1 MNKRFVKTVA
11 GVCLA
16 GALCAGGFALSGCAW
31 TTETVEGDYHYVVN
45 YGTEITYG
53 VKVNVEIQSDDK
65 GDRIRSVTIVESD
78 DYTQLSDA
86 NPSYGWTD
94 ENRQNYL
101 DNEQSLLNAYRGLY
115 VNDVLAMDVV
125 TDASGVPSSVS
136 DDSLLI
142 SGATQSSGRLLLAV
156 QDAIKNFGYSICEGE
171 YSYPNPWDSTQS
183 YGIRVKVVLKDD
195 IISKVYVVDS
205 DYIEVSDG
213 WENKSIW
220 EDGLEGLLA
229 AYEGKTAEQILAVN
243 VTTETSGQPSAV
255 SDSTYVITGATQ
267 GSGRLML
274 AVQNALNPQ
283 SVATVSYEGEYH
295 YANPWA
301 PTSPDYG
308 IRVKVDVNSVTG
320 TIVSV
325 SVLESDYT
333 EVSDGWTDA
342 DIWNNGLAGLLAS
355 YEGRS
360 IAEILSKDVA
370 TDANGQPTAVSD
382 SALMITGATQGSGRL
397 LLAVQNALTSTGEY
411 KIYEGEYHYANPW
424 APTAP
429 DYGICVRVVTYNDTV
444 AKVAALES
452 DYTEVSDG
460 WTDADTWNNGLAGLL
475 ASYEGRS
482 IAEILSKDVT
492 TDNNGQP
499 TAVSDSALMI
509 TGATQGSGR
518 LLLAVQNALSQVEGY
533 SVYSGEYKYEN
544 QWVSGTYY
552 GIAVKVV
559 VKDNKIACVG
569 IANSDYTEVTDSWSD
584 KNLWLD
590 GIGGLLAAYEGRGVG
605 EILSAS
611 VTTDDNGQPTAV
623 SDSTLMI
630 TGATQGSG
638 RLLLAVQNALTN
650 GGYSVYSGEY
660 KYENTWVPGSYYGIA
675 VNVTVK
681 DDVVVSV
688 IVAESDYTEVTDSWE
703 NKDIWLNGLASLL
716 ASYEGRSVA
725 EILSKDVATDANG
738 QPTAVSD
745 SALMITGATQGSGR
759 LLLAVQNALSQ
770 IEGYSVYSGEYKYE
784 NQWVSGSYY
793 GIAVKVV
800 VKDNKIACVGIANS
814 DYTEVTDSWSDK
826 NLWLDGIDGLL
837 AAYEGRGV
845 DEILSA
851 SVTTDDNGQPTA
863 VSDSTLMITGA
874 TQGSGRLLLAVQNAL
889 GTITND

>member
-1 MNKRFVKTVA
+1 MNKKFVKAVA

-65 GDRIRSVTIVESD
+65 GDRIRNVTIVESN
-78 DYTQLSDA
+78 YKQLSDA

-101 DNEQSLLNAYRGLY
+101 DNEQALLNAYRGLY

-156 QDAIKNFGYSICEGE
+156 QDAIKNFGYSVCEGE
-171 YSYPNPWDSTQS
+171 YHYANPWASSASDPH
-183 YGIRVKVVLKDD
+183 YGIRVKVVLKDN
-195 IISKVYVVDS
+195 IISKVYVADS

-283 SVATVSYEGEYH
+283 SAPTVSYEGEYH
-295 YANPWA
+295 YSNPWA

-308 IRVKVDVNSVTG
+308 IRVKVDVNSVAG

-342 DIWNNGLAGLLAS
+342 DIWNNGLAGLLAA
-355 YEGRS
+355 YENRT
-360 IAEILSKDVA
+360 IEDVLA
-370 TDANGQPTAVSD
+370 AKVITDDNGQPTSVSAD
-382 SALMITGATQGSGRL
+382 EFKITGATQGSGRL

-444 AKVAALES
+444 TKVAVLES

-460 WTDADTWNNGLAGLL
+460 WTGADTWNNGLAG
-475 ASYEGRS
+475 
-482 IAEILSKDVT
+482 
-492 TDNNGQP
+492 
-499 TAVSDSALMI
+499 
-509 TGATQGSGR
+509 
-518 LLLAVQNALSQVEGY
+518 
-533 SVYSGEYKYEN
+533 
-544 QWVSGTYY
+544 
-552 GIAVKVV
+552 
-559 VKDNKIACVG
+559 
-569 IANSDYTEVTDSWSD
+569 
-584 KNLWLD
+584 
-590 GIGGLLAAYEGRGVG
+590 
-605 EILSAS
+605 
-611 VTTDDNGQPTAV
+611 
-623 SDSTLMI
+623 
-630 TGATQGSG
+630 
-638 RLLLAVQNALTN
+638 
-650 GGYSVYSGEY
+650 
-660 KYENTWVPGSYYGIA
+660 
-675 VNVTVK
+675 
-681 DDVVVSV
+681 
-688 IVAESDYTEVTDSWE
+688 
-703 NKDIWLNGLASLL
+703 LL

-759 LLLAVQNALSQ
+759 LLLAVQNALTNC
-770 IEGYSVYSGEYKYE
+770 GYSVYSGEYKYE
-784 NQWVSGSYY
+784 NTWVSGTYY

-826 NLWLDGIDGLL
+826 NLWLDGIDDLL
-837 AAYEGRGV
+837 TAYRNRTVEEV
-845 DEILSA
+845 LSA
-851 SVTTDDNGQPTA
+851 SVTTNDNGQPTA

>member
-183 YGIRVKVVLKDD
+183 YGIRVKVVLKND

-333 EVSDGWTDA
+333 EVSDGWTGA

-355 YEGRS
+355 YEDRS
-360 IAEILSKDVA
+360 VAEILSKDVA
-370 TDANGQPTAVSD
+370 TDA
-382 SALMITGATQGSGRL
+382 
-397 LLAVQNALTSTGEY
+397 
-411 KIYEGEYHYANPW
+411 
-424 APTAP
+424 
-429 DYGICVRVVTYNDTV
+429 
-444 AKVAALES
+444 
-452 DYTEVSDG
+452 
-460 WTDADTWNNGLAGLL
+460 
-475 ASYEGRS
+475 
-482 IAEILSKDVT
+482 
-492 TDNNGQP
+492 NGQP

-544 QWVSGTYY
+544 QWVSGSYY

-590 GIGGLLAAYEGRGVG
+590 GIDGLLAAYEGRGVG

-703 NKDIWLNGLASLL
+703 NKDIWLNGIADLL

-837 AAYEGRGV
+837 AAYKGRGV

>member
-183 YGIRVKVVLKDD
+183 YGIRVKVVLKND

-333 EVSDGWTDA
+333 EVSDGWTGA

-355 YEGRS
+355 YEDRS
-360 IAEILSKDVA
+360 VAEILSKDVA
-370 TDANGQPTAVSD
+370 TDA
-382 SALMITGATQGSGRL
+382 
-397 LLAVQNALTSTGEY
+397 
-411 KIYEGEYHYANPW
+411 
-424 APTAP
+424 
-429 DYGICVRVVTYNDTV
+429 
-444 AKVAALES
+444 
-452 DYTEVSDG
+452 
-460 WTDADTWNNGLAGLL
+460 
-475 ASYEGRS
+475 
-482 IAEILSKDVT
+482 
-492 TDNNGQP
+492 NGQP

-544 QWVSGTYY
+544 QWVSGSYY

-590 GIGGLLAAYEGRGVG
+590 GIDGLLAAYEGRGVG

-703 NKDIWLNGLASLL
+703 NKDIWLNGIADLL

-770 IEGYSVYSGEYKYE
+770 VEGYSVYSGEYKYE

-837 AAYEGRGV
+837 AAYKGRGV

>member
-183 YGIRVKVVLKDD
+183 YGIRVKVVLKND

-333 EVSDGWTDA
+333 EVSDGWTGA

-355 YEGRS
+355 YE
-360 IAEILSKDVA
+360 D
-370 TDANGQPTAVSD
+370 
-382 SALMITGATQGSGRL
+382 
-397 LLAVQNALTSTGEY
+397 
-411 KIYEGEYHYANPW
+411 
-424 APTAP
+424 
-429 DYGICVRVVTYNDTV
+429 
-444 AKVAALES
+444 
-452 DYTEVSDG
+452 
-460 WTDADTWNNGLAGLL
+460 
-475 ASYEGRS
+475 
-482 IAEILSKDVT
+482 
-492 TDNNGQP
+492 
-499 TAVSDSALMI
+499 
-509 TGATQGSGR
+509 
-518 LLLAVQNALSQVEGY
+518 
-533 SVYSGEYKYEN
+533 
-544 QWVSGTYY
+544 
-552 GIAVKVV
+552 
-559 VKDNKIACVG
+559 
-569 IANSDYTEVTDSWSD
+569 
-584 KNLWLD
+584 
-590 GIGGLLAAYEGRGVG
+590 
-605 EILSAS
+605 
-611 VTTDDNGQPTAV
+611 
-623 SDSTLMI
+623 
-630 TGATQGSG
+630 
-638 RLLLAVQNALTN
+638 
-650 GGYSVYSGEY
+650 
-660 KYENTWVPGSYYGIA
+660 
-675 VNVTVK
+675 
-681 DDVVVSV
+681 
-688 IVAESDYTEVTDSWE
+688 
-703 NKDIWLNGLASLL
+703 
-716 ASYEGRSVA
+716 RSVA

-770 IEGYSVYSGEYKYE
+770 VEGYSVYSGEYKYE

-837 AAYEGRGV
+837 AAYKGRGV

>member
-213 WENKSIW
+213 WESKSIW

-397 LLAVQNALTSTGEY
+397 LLAVQNAL
-411 KIYEGEYHYANPW
+411 
-424 APTAP
+424 
-429 DYGICVRVVTYNDTV
+429 
-444 AKVAALES
+444 
-452 DYTEVSDG
+452 
-460 WTDADTWNNGLAGLL
+460 
-475 ASYEGRS
+475 
-482 IAEILSKDVT
+482 
-492 TDNNGQP
+492 
-499 TAVSDSALMI
+499 
-509 TGATQGSGR
+509 
-518 LLLAVQNALSQVEGY
+518 SQIEGY

-544 QWVSGTYY
+544 QWVSGSYY

-590 GIGGLLAAYEGRGVG
+590 GIDGLLAAYEGRGVG
-605 EILSAS
+605 EILSATA
-611 VTTDDNGQPTAV
+611 TTDDNGQPTAV

-703 NKDIWLNGLASLL
+703 NKDIWLNGIADLL
-716 ASYEGRSVA
+716 ASYEGRSIA

>member
-518 LLLAVQNALSQVEGY
+518 LLLAVQNALSQIEGY

-544 QWVSGTYY
+544 QWVSGSYY

>member
-213 WENKSIW
+213 WESKSIW

-397 LLAVQNALTSTGEY
+397 LLAVQNALT
-411 KIYEGEYHYANPW
+411 
-424 APTAP
+424 
-429 DYGICVRVVTYNDTV
+429 
-444 AKVAALES
+444 
-452 DYTEVSDG
+452 
-460 WTDADTWNNGLAGLL
+460 
-475 ASYEGRS
+475 
-482 IAEILSKDVT
+482 
-492 TDNNGQP
+492 
-499 TAVSDSALMI
+499 
-509 TGATQGSGR
+509 
-518 LLLAVQNALSQVEGY
+518 
-533 SVYSGEYKYEN
+533 
-544 QWVSGTYY
+544 
-552 GIAVKVV
+552 
-559 VKDNKIACVG
+559 
-569 IANSDYTEVTDSWSD
+569 
-584 KNLWLD
+584 
-590 GIGGLLAAYEGRGVG
+590 
-605 EILSAS
+605 
-611 VTTDDNGQPTAV
+611 
-623 SDSTLMI
+623 
-630 TGATQGSG
+630 
-638 RLLLAVQNALTN
+638 N

-703 NKDIWLNGLASLL
+703 NKDIWLNGIVDLL

-845 DEILSA
+845 GEILSATATTDDNGQPTAVSDSTLMITGATQGSGRLLLAVQNALTNGGYSVYSGEYKYENTWVPGSYYGIAVNVTVKDDVVVSVIVAESDYTEVTDSWENKDIWLNGIVDLLASYEGRSVAEILSKDVATDANGQPTAVSDSALMITGATQGSGRLLLAVQNALSQIEGYSVYSGEYKYENQWVSGSYYGIAVKVVVKDNKIACVGIANSDYTEVTDSWSDKNLWLDGIDGLLAAYKGRGVDEILSA